1 MGCVGMLF
9 LLLPCGVL
17 LITAPQPTYHKGHR
31 DRDRGPAASQAEGG
45 LGLCLG
51 HLWAPR
57 PMGEPPPAPLAVA
70 ATTLAGELRTTLLVS
85 ATAEGELH
93 SASCVAALVG
103 GELQPAPLTFATSP
117 LRGELTPA
125 PEIDWRSRIR
135 AARAEPLSAR
145 GGDKGG
151 GRRGADVLLVSAA
164 ADELAPPPPLACTPA
179 LPGDEIP
186 DAPADAADDKLLL
199 GALLPK
205 GKLPPTPGDELPA
218 AAAEELPPF
227 ATGFIAA
234 RDRPMVFF
242 DGGHCREPWGQASFG
257 EA

>member
-164 ADELAPPPPLACTPA
+164 ADELAPPPPAGMHPRSA
-179 LPGDEIP
+179 RRRDPGRP
-186 DAPADAADDKLLL
+186 GRRGGRQAPARP
-199 GALLPK
+199 LLPK